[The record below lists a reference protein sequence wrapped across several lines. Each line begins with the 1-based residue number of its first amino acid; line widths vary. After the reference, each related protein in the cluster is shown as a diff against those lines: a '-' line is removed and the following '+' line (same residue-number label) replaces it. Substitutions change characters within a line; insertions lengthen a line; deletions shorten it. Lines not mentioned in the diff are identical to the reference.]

1 MEKEFPSVG
10 RKLLAV
16 KGHEFHS
23 CLTRDLL
30 YDLEKVTL
38 KKSLSVA
45 GIKATDINIYIM
57 QVKYLSFST
66 ENDMKIQFP
75 RSFTENRK

>member
-30 YDLEKVTL
+30 HDLEKVTL
-38 KKSLSVA
+38 KSFCVA
-45 GIKATDINIYIM
+45 GMKVAINI
-57 QVKYLSFST
+57 V
-66 ENDMKIQFP
+66 
-75 RSFTENRK
+75 

>member
-30 YDLEKVTL
+30 YDLEI
-38 KKSLSVA
+38 KSLLKSFYVA
-45 GIKATDINIYIM
+45 GIKVTDC
-57 QVKYLSFST
+57 
-66 ENDMKIQFP
+66 
-75 RSFTENRK
+75 